1 MITDEI
7 FHQLRTLDQNLT
19 ENEFTTKY
27 LKTSRSYL
35 CNRRN
40 RQRDVSNDV
49 LLRLYGELSG
59 MGSIWQQMAEAEQNH
74 RTRDRWHKNAV
85 TYTHMAEQ
93 VLSRMLDRAREQ
105 A

>member
-7 FHQLRTLDQNLT
+7 FQNLRTLDQNLT
-19 ENEFTTKY
+19 ENQFTTRY

-49 LLRLYGELSG
+49 LLSLYAELSG
-59 MGSIWQQMAEAEQNH
+59 IGSTWQQMADTEDND
-74 RTRDRWHKNAV
+74 RTRDRWKQNAQA
-85 TYTHMAEQ
+85 YTHMAEQ
-93 VLSRMLDRAREQ
+93 VLHQIADRSRQQ